1 MYQANI
7 NKSIKIDMKSPSI
20 DPLDLVNIEVTNKNM
35 HSIAPAENL
44 KKFFLIFSK
53 RVNFGRNTAIAVKN
67 EAAKNEPAL
76 FLFTN
81 GPKA

>member
-1 MYQANI
+1 
-7 NKSIKIDMKSPSI
+7 MKSPSI
-20 DPLDLVNIEVTNKNM
+20 DPLDLVNIEVINKNM

-44 KKFFLIFSK
+44 KKFFFMVSK
-53 RVNFGRNTAIAVKN
+53 REKLGRNTAIAVKN